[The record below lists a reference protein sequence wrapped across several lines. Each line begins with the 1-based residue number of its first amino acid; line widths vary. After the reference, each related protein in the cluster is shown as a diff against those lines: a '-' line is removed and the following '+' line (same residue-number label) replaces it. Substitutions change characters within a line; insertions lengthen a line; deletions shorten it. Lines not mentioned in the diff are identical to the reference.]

1 MAVLHGNRILEK
13 GLFSCPGCLQREW
26 PQTGSKYH
34 QTVYTV
40 YTVVIGTI
48 YHVGKCIFIAST
60 LVYCTAGVFK
70 LCAEPFVHCVAIDKF
85 SLERVVYD
93 SELQC
98 LHR

>member
-1 MAVLHGNRILEK
+1 MAILHGNRILKK

-26 PQTGSKYH
+26 PQTGSKYR

-60 LVYCTAGVFK
+60 CILLSIVLQEYLNFM
-70 LCAEPFVHCVAIDKF
+70 HCVV
-85 SLERVVYD
+85 L
-93 SELQC
+93 
-98 LHR
+98 